1 MENINI
7 NDNAESNNFK
17 RFIQC
22 PLCPNIPRI
31 GLSIDEQSNVFVQTF
46 CNSKENDIHYCYISI
61 QTYRII
67 KKRITFH

>member
-31 GLSIDEQSNVFVQTF
+31 GLSIDEQSH
-46 CNSKENDIHYCYISI
+46 E
-61 QTYRII
+61 RII
-67 KKRITFH
+67 FGECDLDIQVF